1 MTQTETD
8 RTAQLEAQEAGLVLA
23 SFDHSDAWRLGTAM
37 VERALRDRL
46 SVIIDIRGPG
56 VVLFRA
62 ALAGTTAEN
71 QAWLDR
77 KAETVFRF
85 EASTA
90 LLSERFAAQGV
101 DVWTAPWFDTNRYTT
116 AGGSVPVRV
125 MGVGVVAAVTV
136 SGLTSEEDH
145 DFAVE
150 ALDAFRRT
158 RSRGPLSQ
166 YRTLAPGQ
174 QAQIWVGGPTIREPQ
189 LLFQTNEMLI
199 EAPNWSLDG
208 DSLFLNGHGSLWR
221 LDLSAPDRGLTVV
234 DFDGLPELNN
244 DHVLDPDGDHIYL
257 SAMDGHIYRGRLDGG
272 AVERVTPEDGA
283 WHFLHGVSPDR
294 TRLSY
299 VHIDDLAHPGRLAV
313 MEPHGQPVLVH
324 TGTGHLDG
332 PEWSPDGAWIYVNTE
347 AFTDKPGHAQ
357 IARIADADGSMER
370 LVTSDTVDWFPH
382 LSPDAQHAAYISFPA
397 GDAGSSTGR
406 RRRGPGR
413 RHRPTGPI
421 RCSVTQCSAVK
432 GRSTSTAG
440 RRTAVGSRS
449 SHTRSA
455 RTPRSLDLV
464 RVRAIGLSSSLLHS
478 RWRLASIGN
487 CEPLV
492 PPGHGWRDHRGRL
505 GRVHRAVPV
514 HGVAGGHH
522 LTCRHFRFPHQRRS
536 VGAGADPVPTSRR
549 ATSLWETR

>member
-23 SFDHSDAWRLGTAM
+23 SFDHSDVWRLGTAM
-37 VERALRDRL
+37 VERALRDGL

-257 SAMDGHIYRGRLDGG
+257 SAMDGHVYRGRLNGG

-332 PEWSPDGAWIYVNTE
+332 PEWSPDGAWIYANTE

-357 IARIADADGSMER
+357 IARIADADGSLER

-382 LSPDAQHAAYISFPA
+382 LSPDAQHAAYISFP
-397 GDAGSSTGR
+397 
-406 RRRGPGR
+406 PGTLG
-413 RHRPTGPI
+413 HPPD
-421 RCSVTQCSAVK
+421 VDVE
-432 GRSTSTAG
+432 
-440 RRTAVGSRS
+440 
-449 SHTRSA
+449 
-455 RTPRSLDLV
+455 V
-464 RVRAIGLSSSLLHS
+464 RVVATTDWSDPLQRYPVFGGQGTINVNSWAPDSS
-478 RWRLASIGN
+478 RFAF
-487 CEPLV
+487 
-492 PPGHGWRDHRGRL
+492 
-505 GRVHRAVPV
+505 
-514 HGVAGGHH
+514 VAYPFG
-522 LTCRHFRFPHQRRS
+522 PDS
-536 VGAGADPVPTSRR
+536 EKS
-549 ATSLWETR
+549 